1 MKHIISFILVSLF
14 AITASAQDIKV
25 GYFSGDAAIKSMPE
39 YAAVQQ
45 KINDLRAQY
54 DNELKEAEK
63 EFSEKYELFL
73 EQQSKMATAIREKRQ
88 SELQLMM
95 ERNVAF
101 RAESQ
106 RLLKQAEADEMK
118 PLNDKL
124 NAALAALGS
133 ANGYIII
140 VNTDANAVPYITPAF
155 AVDINE
161 EVKSELNK

>member
-14 AITASAQDIKV
+14 AITVSAQDIKI
-25 GYFSGDAAIKSMPE
+25 GTFSKEAAIKSMAD
-39 YAAVQQ
+39 YSVVQQ
-45 KINDLRAQY
+45 KISDLRVQY
-54 DNELKEAEK
+54 DNELKDAEK

-88 SELQLMM
+88 SELQLML

-101 RAESQ
+101 RVESQ
-106 RLLKQAEADEMK
+106 RLLKQAEEEAMK
-118 PLNDKL
+118 PLYDKL
-124 NAALAALGS
+124 DVALASLGA
-133 ANGYIII
+133 ANGYLVI
-140 VNTDANAVPYITPAF
+140 VNTDADAIPYVIPAF